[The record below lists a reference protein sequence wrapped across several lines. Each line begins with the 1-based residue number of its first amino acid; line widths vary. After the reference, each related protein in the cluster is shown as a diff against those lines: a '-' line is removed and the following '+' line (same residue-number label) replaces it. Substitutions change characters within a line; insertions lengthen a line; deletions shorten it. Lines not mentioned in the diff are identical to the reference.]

1 MGSVGSALNA
11 LSDRFTTEAQVKK
24 LEDFAKTTGLGENN
38 VKTITAAAASAR
50 KNIDWDQKRLAEV
63 RAYFKELDKNS
74 ATSVSFSV
82 SLMLLSVVTFFYLS

>member
-11 LSDRFTTEAQVKK
+11 LSDRFTTEEQVKK
-24 LEDFAKTTGLGENN
+24 LEDFAKTAGLGETN

-50 KNIDWDQKRLAEV
+50 KNIDWDQKRLGEV
-63 RAYFKELDKNS
+63 RDYFKVLDNS
-74 ATSVSFSV
+74 ASSVSFSV